1 MPENVTILPEIAT
14 STTFKKKIAQQCD
27 KLHVSY
33 GTVVLR
39 LLEKWVAG
47 DIDLDI
53 EPDPEFVASAH
64 EAFRTE
70 AVQKAL
76 QQLGERYDAN
86 RTYPNA
92 VKA

>member
-1 MPENVTILPEIAT
+1 MKRDHTPLALWSQHLSFIFIIPGERSAHDN
-14 STTFKKKIAQQCD
+14 
-27 KLHVSY
+27 SY
-33 GTVVLR
+33 VTVVLR

-76 QQLGERYDAN
+76 QQLGEHYDAN